1 MAQSSTFSASLAVR
15 KTKTADFNNAEHQ
28 AVLGGFVSIENG
40 LLADQGD
47 IAWTDQARSLA
58 ASATENLDLNGVLVD
73 DLGQAFNAV
82 RIIAIMITAAPTNV
96 NDVIIGGAATNAFV
110 GPFGANTHTLAIK
123 PGGTLIL
130 IAAKGAAGVAG
141 WPVTAGTGDILKVA
155 NSGAGSAVAYDIA
168 IIGRS
173 A

>member
-1 MAQSSTFSASLAVR
+1 MAQYSVFSAQLALR

-28 AVLGGFVSIENG
+28 ATLGGFVTIENG
-40 LLADQGD
+40 LLADQAD
-47 IAWTDQARSLA
+47 LAWTDQARTLA

-82 RIIAIMITAAPTNV
+82 RITAIMITASSGNT
-96 NDVIIGGAATNAFV
+96 NDVVIGGAATNAFV
-110 GPFGANTHTLAIK
+110 GPFGANTHTMAIK

-130 IAAKGAAGVAG
+130 IASKGAAGVAG

-155 NSGAGSAVAYDIA
+155 NSGAGTSVSYDIA